1 MTYESICEEL
11 DSLALSY
18 LNILNEYT
26 YEWKNTSN
34 EFQQV
39 NTVTTKSMITEFS
52 FILSLQH

>member
-39 NTVTTKSMITEFS
+39 NIVTTKSMITEFS